1 MPVSRDEIILD
12 KSEYSPLDNHLSY
25 YTKQAIVPFFVENG
39 IFRGGGWGWRILV
52 INFVRNFKFRVNILK
67 EVNYYQISQ
76 ILLKM
81 TMENIA
87 LILYLQRSFF
97 SIVHFTNLCSVII

>member
-39 IFRGGGWGWRILV
+39 IFRGGVGLV
-52 INFVRNFKFRVNILK
+52 YLSDQFR
-67 EVNYYQISQ
+67 
-76 ILLKM
+76 
-81 TMENIA
+81 
-87 LILYLQRSFF
+87 
-97 SIVHFTNLCSVII
+97 